1 MRSLWTHS
9 ASSMFNVSQTRLDIH
24 LVASCRERLTEK
36 EDERA
41 NKCVSIRGDG
51 RAYHLAG

>member
-1 MRSLWTHS
+1 MHS

-24 LVASCRERLTEK
+24 PVASCRERLTEK

-41 NKCVSIRGDG
+41 NQRVSIRGDG